1 MARDLSFSISNI
13 LRSDFPPPSRIS
25 ARPRI
30 LYVEPLKENEEAF
43 QAFQYATGK
52 LNQAEVSLGRDS
64 LWTLCSTEAQEN
76 DICHL
81 LTSDC
86 ISLLE
91 EPKEGKDVHRFV
103 LTQFIVKEIQLK

>member
-30 LYVEPLKENEEAF
+30 LYVEPLREKEEAF
-43 QAFQYATGK
+43 QAFQYATGE
-52 LNQAEVSLGRDS
+52 LNQAEASFGKDS

-76 DICHL
+76 DFCQL
-81 LTSDC
+81 LTSNC

-91 EPKEGKDVHRFV
+91 EPKEGKDVHLFV
-103 LTQFIVKEIQLK
+103 LIVILW

>member
-13 LRSDFPPPSRIS
+13 LRSDFPSPSRIS

-30 LYVEPLKENEEAF
+30 LYVEPLREKKEAV

-52 LNQAEVSLGRDS
+52 LNQAEASLGNDS

-76 DICHL
+76 DICPEL

-91 EPKEGKDVHRFV
+91 EPKEGKDVHLFV
-103 LTQFIVKEIQLK
+103 LISSLSREFS